1 MIFYTTI
8 RIPNR
13 PKRYARESQ
22 GQVFDS
28 SHLTRNQTVSVP
40 MISCMMKG

>member
-22 GQVFDS
+22 GQVILGLSESKTCSPHDS
-28 SHLTRNQTVSVP
+28 AKENQ
-40 MISCMMKG
+40 

>member
-22 GQVFDS
+22 GQVLILGLSESKTCSPHDS
-28 SHLTRNQTVSVP
+28 AKENQ
-40 MISCMMKG
+40 

>member
-22 GQVFDS
+22 GQFDS
-28 SHLTRNQTVSVP
+28 RPVGIKNLQSP
-40 MISCMMKG
+40 